1 MYSRGKRKKFFLFI
15 PFIIAAILLILGWV
29 VMLLWNA
36 ILPSV
41 VHAGEISYW
50 QAVGLL
56 ILSRILFGFGKRFG
70 GNGGFKENMY
80 WKQRWAG
87 MSDEE
92 KEKFKEQWKM
102 RCGRRFERA
111 TTKDEEKVES

>member
-1 MYSRGKRKKFFLFI
+1 MYSRGKRKKFFILI
-15 PFIIAAILLILGWV
+15 PFIVIAAVLLFGWI

-36 ILPSV
+36 VLPSI

-56 ILSRILFGFGKRFG
+56 ILSRILFGFGGGKKFG
-70 GNGGFKENMY
+70 GGHGFRGNME
-80 WKQRWAG
+80 WREKWSG

-92 KEKFKEQWKM
+92 KAKFKEQWRM
-102 RCGRRFERA
+102 RCGRPPVPEDQS
-111 TTKDEEKVES
+111 KS

>member
-1 MYSRGKRKKFFLFI
+1 MYTRGNRKKFFIFI
-15 PFIIAAILLILGWV
+15 PFIAIAAVLLFGWI

-36 ILPSV
+36 ILPAA

-56 ILSRILFGFGKRFG
+56 ILSRILFGFGGKKFG
-70 GNGGFKENMY
+70 SGHGFKENMY
-80 WKQRWAG
+80 WREKWSG

-92 KEKFKEQWKM
+92 KAKFKEQWRM
-102 RCGRRFERA
+102 RCGRPPVP
-111 TTKDEEKVES
+111 EEQPKS

>member
-1 MYSRGKRKKFFLFI
+1 MYNGNKRKKFFIFI
-15 PFIIAAILLILGWV
+15 PFIVAAVILLFGWI

-36 ILPSV
+36 ILPPT

-56 ILSRILFGFGKRFG
+56 ILTRILFVGFAGKRFG
-70 GNGGFKENMY
+70 GHGFKERMY
-80 WKQRWAG
+80 WKEKWSN

-92 KEKFKEQWKM
+92 KAKFKEQWRM
-102 RCGRRFERA
+102 RCGRP
-111 TTKDEEKVES
+111 KDEEVKSES